1 MKGVS
6 DEEIAI
12 IPTVAKDSILNPT
25 PKAATASE
33 PWEETNLLIYPST
46 IGLSIIANAA
56 GNPMINIG
64 KQVLINEFR
73 FLSGNDNSPTL
84 LIEVIMRFIPIMYEI
99 VVAIAAPFIPIGS
112 IGPKPKIK
120 IGSKMALIPEV
131 AIIIKLG
138 VVLSPFALKI
148 ELPITRQAKK
158 GAPIYQVDI

>member
-6 DEEIAI
+6 DEEIAM

-84 LIEVIMRFIPIMYEI
+84 LIEVIMRFIPIM
-99 VVAIAAPFIPIGS
+99 
-112 IGPKPKIK
+112 
-120 IGSKMALIPEV
+120 
-131 AIIIKLG
+131 
-138 VVLSPFALKI
+138 
-148 ELPITRQAKK
+148 
-158 GAPIYQVDI
+158 